1 MITII
6 CLEKDM
12 LYSCRPKI
20 QKENKTMNHQ
30 TIRKAEIKLVRGLLD
45 LVVLGLLKEKSTHGY
60 GIIKSIRQNFGVY
73 FGPSTVYPLLNEL
86 EKKGTIKSEWDLNHD
101 RPRKVYSLTSEGN
114 NLLTGVEESLY
125 QICNRLNEFGMNRL
139 RFNKIED
146 QLKVNNVVSI

>member
-1 MITII
+1 
-6 CLEKDM
+6 M

-20 QKENKTMNHQ
+20 QKENKTMHHQ

-114 NLLTGVEESLY
+114 NLLTSVEESLY